1 MAYGVV
7 KRDLIMK
14 KVLFDV
20 LVTIFIFTYFY
31 KLADLNQLDI
41 TMTDLSGADL
51 RGSKLRLASLNGAKL
66 TGENLTGAKVNWGTF
81 VKQNTFRYE

>member
-1 MAYGVV
+1 
-7 KRDLIMK
+7 MK

-31 KLADLNQLDI
+31 KLADLNQLYI

-66 TGENLTGAKVNWGTF
+66 TRGKSDGS
-81 VKQNTFRYE
+81 

>member
-1 MAYGVV
+1 MRVV
-7 KRDLIMK
+7 RLVVDLEETFLLQATNQERETELVLLIE

-20 LVTIFIFTYFY
+20 VVIFFIFTYFY

-51 RGSKLRLASLNGAKL
+51 RGSKLRLASLNG
-66 TGENLTGAKVNWGTF
+66 EN
-81 VKQNTFRYE
+81 

>member
-1 MAYGVV
+1 
-7 KRDLIMK
+7 MK

-20 LVTIFIFTYFY
+20 VVIFFIFTYFY

-41 TMTDLSGADL
+41 TMTYLSGADL

-81 VKQNTFRYE
+81 CKTKHI

>member
-7 KRDLIMK
+7 KRDLNMK

-20 LVTIFIFTYFY
+20 VVIFFIFTYFY

-51 RGSKLRLASLNGAKL
+51 RGSKLRLASLNG
-66 TGENLTGAKVNWGTF
+66 EN
-81 VKQNTFRYE
+81 

>member
-1 MAYGVV
+1 MRGGGIWSRK
-7 KRDLIMK
+7 KRLNMK
-14 KVLFDV
+14 KILFDI

-51 RGSKLRLASLNGAKL
+51 RGSKLRLRA
-66 TGENLTGAKVNWGTF
+66 
-81 VKQNTFRYE
+81 

>member
-1 MAYGVV
+1 
-7 KRDLIMK
+7 MK

-20 LVTIFIFTYFY
+20 VVIFFIFTYFY
-31 KLADLNQLDI
+31 KLAALNQLDI

-81 VKQNTFRYE
+81 CKTKHI